1 MDAIEAIKTR
11 YSVRKY
17 ITKNIPDKIVNEL
30 IELGMNAPS
39 AGNEKPWH
47 FIVIDDKDI
56 MNEIPNFHIHS
67 KMLKEASL
75 AILVCFDT
83 NLEKHKGMAVQ
94 DCSAATENILIAAN
108 AKGLGS
114 VWLGIYPR
122 DERIE
127 GIRELLKIPK
137 NIIPFSLISLGY
149 PKEKYNKKRIIELDR
164 IHYNKWKKVIN

>member
-11 YSVRKY
+11 YSVRNY
-17 ITKNIPDKIVNEL
+17 ISKKIPNEVVKEI

-47 FIVIDDKDI
+47 FIVIDDKNI
-56 MNEIPNFHIHS
+56 MNKIPNFHIHS
-67 KMLKEASL
+67 KMLEEASL
-75 AILVCFDT
+75 AILVCFDI

-108 AKGLGS
+108 AKELGS

-127 GIRELLKIPK
+127 GMRELLKIPK

-149 PKEKYNKKRIIELDR
+149 PKKRYDKERVIEINR
-164 IHYNKWKKVIN
+164 IHYNKWKNMF

>member
-11 YSVRKY
+11 NSIRKY
-17 ITKNIPDKIVNEL
+17 IKKKIPKKIIYEL
-30 IELGMNAPS
+30 LEIGMCAPS

-47 FIVIDDKDI
+47 FIIIDK
-56 MNEIPNFHIHS
+56 NEILESIPKFHPHS
-67 KMLKEASL
+67 NMLKEASI
-75 AILVCFDT
+75 AILICIDK

-108 AKGLGS
+108 AKNLGA

-122 DERIE
+122 PVRIN
-127 GIRELLKIPK
+127 GMKKLLNIPE

-149 PKEKYNKKRIIELDR
+149 PAEEKIKENRYDIKR
-164 IHYNKWKKVIN
+164 IHYNHW